1 MTRDCTERRKDGN
14 PCGMP
19 PLADSEFCFAHDPRN
34 RREAQ
39 AARRK
44 GGVARQINQRG
55 RAAKNTGEKSGEKS
69 GNPPPLLRSVT
80 DIQEVLEQAVGDVL
94 ALENSAL
101 RSRTLGYLSQIALRA
116 LEVGDLEARLN
127 ALESQLSA
135 QPRRRTG

>member
-1 MTRDCTERRKDGN
+1 
-14 PCGMP
+14 MP

-34 RREAQ
+34 RKEAQ

-55 RAAKNTGEKSGEKS
+55 GRAENPGESPGA
-69 GNPPPLLRSVT
+69 PPLRSVAA
-80 DIQEVLEQAVGDVL
+80 IQSVLEQAVGDVL

-101 RSRTLGYLSQIALRA
+101 RSRTLGYLAQIALKA